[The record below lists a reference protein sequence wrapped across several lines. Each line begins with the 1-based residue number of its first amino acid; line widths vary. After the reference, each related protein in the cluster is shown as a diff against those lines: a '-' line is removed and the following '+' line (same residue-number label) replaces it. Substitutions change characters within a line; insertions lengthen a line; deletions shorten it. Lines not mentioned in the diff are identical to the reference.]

1 MNKKIN
7 VLYYWDLDGFN
18 RWSNIFSK
26 KAPDINLVHK
36 DNAFSDEVDVALVWL
51 PPKGLLASY
60 KNLKGVINL
69 GQGVDHLLKPGIVP
83 KNLPIIRLVDPDM
96 SKQMSAWVSLQV
108 LRETCFMEEY
118 LDQERNKKWQTVR
131 FIPSNEWTIGVLGIG
146 AIGEHVA
153 LSLSNFGYAVKG
165 WSRSKKKFDDIKC
178 YHGEDGLT
186 EMLPKC
192 NILICLLPL
201 TNETRHII
209 NKNTMSLLPKGA
221 SIINAGRGDHVN
233 EDDLLEMISLGKIKN
248 AYLDVFE
255 TEPLPE
261 DHPFWDHKN
270 IIIWPHVSAQ
280 TNTDTSIDQIINAA
294 RCLVKTNVAPN
305 QIDREKGY

>member
-18 RWSNIFSK
+18 RWSKIFSK
-26 KAPDINLVHK
+26 KAPDIHLVHK
-36 DNAFSDEVDVALVWL
+36 DNALSDQVDVALVWL
-51 PPKGLLASY
+51 PPKNFLASY

-118 LDQERNKKWQTVR
+118 SDQEKNKKWQTVR
-131 FIPSNEWTIGVLGIG
+131 FIPNNEWTIGVLGIG

-153 LSLSNFGYAVKG
+153 LSLSNFGYDVKG
-165 WSRSKKKFDDIKC
+165 WSRSKKRFDGITC
-178 YHGEDGLT
+178 YHGENGLT

-192 NILICLLPL
+192 KILICLLPL
-201 TNETRHII
+201 TSETRHII

-221 SIINAGRGDHVN
+221 SIINAGRGGHVN
-233 EDDLLEMISLGKIKN
+233 EDDLLEMISIGKIKN

-270 IIIWPHVSAQ
+270 IIIWPHVAAQ
-280 TNTDTSIDQIINAA
+280 TNMDTSIDQIINAA
-294 RCLVKTNVAPN
+294 RCLVNNNVAPN
-305 QIDREKGY
+305 QINREKGY

>member
-18 RWSNIFSK
+18 RWSKIFSK
-26 KAPDINLVHK
+26 KAPDIHLVHK
-36 DNAFSDEVDVALVWL
+36 DNALSDQVDVALVWL
-51 PPKGLLASY
+51 PPKNFLASY

-118 LDQERNKKWQTVR
+118 SDQEKNKKWQTVR
-131 FIPSNEWTIGVLGIG
+131 FIPNNEWTIGVLGIG

-153 LSLSNFGYAVKG
+153 LSLSNFGYDVKG
-165 WSRSKKKFDDIKC
+165 WSRSKKRFDGITC
-178 YHGEDGLT
+178 YHGENGLT

-192 NILICLLPL
+192 KILICLLPL
-201 TNETRHII
+201 TSETRHII
-209 NKNTMSLLPKGA
+209 NKNTMSLLPKGT
-221 SIINAGRGDHVN
+221 SIINAGRGGHVN
-233 EDDLLEMISLGKIKN
+233 EDDLLEMISIGKIKN

-270 IIIWPHVSAQ
+270 IIIWPHVAAQ
-280 TNTDTSIDQIINAA
+280 TNMDTSIDQIINAA
-294 RCLVKTNVAPN
+294 RCLVNNNVAPN
-305 QIDREKGY
+305 QINREKGY